1 MISSKIYRALT
12 DTAYCFTIVPY
23 ILNHKYRTNKYA
35 NSVNEK
41 FGLVSERSQRKK
53 CLQIHAVS
61 VGEVIAAEPIIKEF
75 LAEYPEW
82 DIHITVSTATGKEV
96 AQKRYP
102 QFPVSYFPLD
112 LSIWVKRFFSR
123 IRPSAI
129 LLMELEIW
137 PNFLSISKE
146 FHIPVLVANGRITK
160 KSAEAYI
167 KYKWFPILKQMLNIP
182 QAWLAQNQEYAQ
194 RFEKIGVNKDK
205 IQVLGSVKYDT
216 IPTDLSQELQNKYR
230 QIFNADTDT
239 KLIVAGSTHSPEE
252 SLILKAYSEVASK
265 HPNTKLILAPR
276 HPHRFEE
283 VYKEGC
289 KYGNCAKYSE
299 LKTDDTKNSEKINN
313 IIVIDKM
320 GVLSELYNAADIVFI
335 GGSFIE
341 HGGQNM
347 LETCGIGK
355 PTVIGPS
362 YYNFS
367 EPMEVLKAAKGIVIT
382 ETPDD
387 LGKIFLK
394 LISDSASAA
403 KLGSNGRE
411 ALITHKG
418 CAKRTVEALSRFLT
432 TNL

>member
-1 MISSKIYRALT
+1 MISSKIFRALT
-12 DTAYCFTIVPY
+12 NTAYCFTIIPY

-35 NSVNEK
+35 DSVNEK
-41 FGLVSERSQRKK
+41 FGIIAERSRNKK
-53 CLQIHAVS
+53 CLLLHAVS

-75 LAEYPEW
+75 SAEYPEW

-102 QFPVSYFPLD
+102 QIPVSYFPLD
-112 LSIWVKRFFSR
+112 LSIWVKRFFNR
-123 IRPSAI
+123 INPSAI

-137 PNFLSISKE
+137 PNFLNISKE
-146 FHIPVLVANGRITK
+146 FNIPVIIANGRITQ
-160 KSAEAYI
+160 KSANTYI
-167 KYKWFPILKQMLNIP
+167 KYKWFPILKQMLKIP
-182 QAWLAQNQEYAQ
+182 QAWLVQNQEYAQ
-194 RFEKIGVNKDK
+194 RFEEIGVNKEK
-205 IQVLGSVKYDT
+205 IKVLGSVKYDT
-216 IPTDLSQELQNKYR
+216 IPTELSHELQEKYR

-252 SLILKAYSEVASK
+252 NLILKAYTEVAAK
-265 HPNTKLILAPR
+265 HPNTKLILVPR

-283 VYKEGC
+283 VYNEGC
-289 KYGNCAKYSE
+289 KYGNSIKYSE
-299 LKTDDTKNSEKINN
+299 LEASEIKNNSEASN

-320 GVLSELYNAADIVFI
+320 GVLTELYNAADIVFI
-335 GGSFIE
+335 GGSFIN

-367 EPMEVLKAAKGIVIT
+367 EPMDVLKNANGIAIA
-382 ETPDD
+382 ESPDD
-387 LGKIFLK
+387 LGKIFIE
-394 LISDSASAA
+394 LIEDSNKAS

-411 ALITHKG
+411 ALLTHKG
-418 CAKRTVEALSRFLT
+418 CSKKTVEILSNFLK